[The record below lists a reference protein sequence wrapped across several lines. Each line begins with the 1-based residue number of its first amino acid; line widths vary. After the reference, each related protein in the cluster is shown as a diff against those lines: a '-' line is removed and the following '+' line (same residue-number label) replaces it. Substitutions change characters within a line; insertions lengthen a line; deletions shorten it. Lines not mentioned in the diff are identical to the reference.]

1 MLLLVGRKSFGR
13 RERRGAWQP
22 AEASFS
28 APEVSNGRRQM
39 VGVEVGPQGVEEA
52 KLGVGAFPQ
61 QEIRQPLLAAGT
73 DEKIDVGT
81 GSSGGQHPA
90 KGVA

>member
-1 MLLLVGRKSFGR
+1 MLLFGR
-13 RERRGAWQP
+13 RERRSARHP
-22 AEASFS
+22 AEASFA
-28 APEVSNGRRQM
+28 APEVGNGRGQM

-52 KLGVGAFPQ
+52 KFGIGAFPQ
-61 QEIRQPLLAAGT
+61 QEIRQPLLAVGT

-81 GSSGGQHPA
+81 SSSGGQHPA